1 MWENINLK
9 FKKYTIILVSVFMVL
24 SFFVSPIGNCSIRAK
39 AHAKK
44 YTDLCIDSNVKVL
57 FIGDSRT
64 VDMFSATRHEI
75 QGEVYNNIT
84 VYARDGATMGFMKET
99 LKKVNLD
106 EYDIVVSWMGANE
119 HGHFDKYPS
128 YYKKLMEKKN
138 VKLVLCTIGY
148 SDDGKLGDL
157 GDCLYYNN
165 GIMLNYN
172 RMLTKWAK
180 KNHVKTI
187 DLYSYTK
194 HHIKARKNNGVH
206 YDHRQKEDLWNYTV
220 KQIAKKV
227 NTMKEHHKLASC

>member
-1 MWENINLK
+1 MRDNNISK
-9 FKKYTIILVSVFMVL
+9 FKKYIKILVSLVIAL
-24 SFFVSPIGNCSIRAK
+24 SFFAAPVNNCSVSAK
-39 AHAKK
+39 ASSKK

-75 QGEVYNNIT
+75 KGEVYNNIT
-84 VYARDGATMGFMKET
+84 VYARDGATMGFRKET
-99 LKKVNLD
+99 LKKVNLED
-106 EYDIVVSWMGANE
+106 YDLVVSWMGANE
-119 HGHFDKYPS
+119 HGHFERYSS
-128 YYKKLMEKKN
+128 YYKKLMKKN

-172 RMLTKWAK
+172 KMLNKWAK

-187 DLYSYTK
+187 DLYSYTR
-194 HHIKARKNNGVH
+194 HHIRARENNGVH
-206 YDHRQKEDLWNYTV
+206 YVHSQKENLWNYTV
-220 KQIAKKV
+220 KQIIKKV
-227 NTMKEHHKLASC
+227 NAMNEQHQL